1 MLDTKYSVKICY
13 PAFLCCKRASSRRKC
28 WRNMN
33 MTQQDV
39 SAVASKF
46 LIPAASVDRSLFCQ
60 LLGVI
65 QDNWIWYYSIDCIR
79 VPITMA
85 LSCLISKTKRDILV
99 ENRDFS
105 YPTCIRRPRYGGLR
119 QNIVTRFGMEKITW
133 CGYPTVRKCLKIA
146 VSIQCRRV
154 TDGQTYTETDILR
167 QHCLLRGDFA
177 QCLGIAR

>member
-119 QNIVTRFGMEKITW
+119 QNIVTRFGMEKLTW
-133 CGYPTVRKCLKIA
+133 CGYPTA
-146 VSIQCRRV
+146 
-154 TDGQTYTETDILR
+154 
-167 QHCLLRGDFA
+167 
-177 QCLGIAR
+177 